1 MKSLE
6 QLAPQLPREAPLIV
20 PLPLYAALSPGQQ
33 SKIFEKLPKGR
44 RKVILATNIAET
56 SITVS
61 GVKYVIDSGLRKI
74 KVWKHNLGLSTLL
87 TTPIS
92 QASARQR
99 AGRAGRE
106 SEGKVFRLYPE
117 STYMALPKQQ
127 ESEIK
132 RNDIILPVLTLKN

>member
-1 MKSLE
+1 MCKSLE

-74 KVWKHNLGLSTLL
+74 KVWKHNLDSLH
-87 TTPIS
+87 
-92 QASARQR
+92 
-99 AGRAGRE
+99 
-106 SEGKVFRLYPE
+106 Y
-117 STYMALPKQQ
+117 
-127 ESEIK
+127 
-132 RNDIILPVLTLKN
+132 